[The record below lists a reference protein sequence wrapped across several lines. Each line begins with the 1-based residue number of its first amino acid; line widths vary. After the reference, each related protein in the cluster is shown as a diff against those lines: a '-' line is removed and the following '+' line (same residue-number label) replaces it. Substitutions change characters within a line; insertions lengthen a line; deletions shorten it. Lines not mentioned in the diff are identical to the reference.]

1 MKKSGLI
8 VGGGIAGISAAIML
22 RRAGIDVELV
32 DIAKE
37 WKMVGAGLTI
47 SASTLRAFQQ
57 LGILD
62 QVRELG
68 HTHAGIQVC
77 DVAGHPVGHVVSPPL
92 PDADVPGAG
101 GILRP
106 VLHGILAQRLVKHDV
121 SVRLGLTVSGIRQED
136 KKSAVDFSDG
146 TSGTYDFIV
155 GTDGLFSTTRKLL
168 FPESATPVFTGQACW
183 RLVLPRPSE
192 IDQRHFFLGGPVKI
206 GLTPVSRDEMYLF
219 LLEPIPQNPW
229 RDPATQHIELGQ
241 LLEGFGGILKS
252 IREGLSPASMIVYRP
267 LEWHLLRHDWY
278 QGNVILLGDAAHAT
292 TPQLASGAGMAVED
306 GIVLAAEIS
315 RCDWLHEAFANFMR
329 RRYERCRLVVENSL
343 EIGRLEVAGASGVEQ
358 TAVVEKSLA
367 VLAQPI

>member
-1 MKKSGLI
+1 VKKSGLI
-8 VGGGIAGISAAIML
+8 VGGGIAGMSAAIML

-68 HTHAGIQVC
+68 HTHPGIQVC
-77 DVAGHPVGHVVSPPL
+77 DAAGRPVRHVVSPPL
-92 PDADVPGAG
+92 PDADVPGAA

-106 VLHGILAQRLVKHDV
+106 VLHGILAQSLAEHDV
-121 SVRLGLTVSGIRQED
+121 AVRLGLTVSNILQEGD
-136 KKSAVDFSDG
+136 KTTTRFSDG
-146 TSGTYDFIV
+146 TSGSYDFVV
-155 GTDGLFSTTRKLL
+155 GADGLFSSTRKLL
-168 FPESATPVFTGQACW
+168 FPEAAAPAFTGQACW
-183 RLVLPRPSE
+183 RLVLPRPPE
-192 IDQRHFFLGGPVKI
+192 IDQRHFFLGGPVKV

-219 LLEPIPQNPW
+219 LLEHIPENPW
-229 RDPATQHIELGQ
+229 RDPATQHIQLGK
-241 LLEGFGGILKS
+241 LLESFGGILKS
-252 IREGLSPASMIVYRP
+252 IRESLSPASRIVYRP
-267 LEWHLLRHDWY
+267 LEGHLLRHDWHR
-278 QGNVILLGDAAHAT
+278 GNAVLLGDAAHAT
-292 TPQLASGAGMAVED
+292 TPQLAAGAGMAVED
-306 GIVLAAEIS
+306 GIVLAQEIG
-315 RCDWLHEAFANFMR
+315 RCDSLHEAFANFMR

-367 VLAQPI
+367 VLAQAI